1 MAPNGR
7 GRRSQEGCPEGIWF
21 CHGRA
26 VTVPGRLPPPVLKVW
41 GWQFA
46 GACRDADAALFFS
59 SDSERGARRAVR
71 EAAAKA
77 ICRRCPVR
85 PECSAHA
92 LAVGEAHGVWGGM
105 SEADR
110 AKPRG

>member
-1 MAPNGR
+1 
-7 GRRSQEGCPEGIWF
+7 
-21 CHGRA
+21 
-26 VTVPGRLPPPVLKVW
+26 VTVPSRLPPTVLQEW
-41 GWQFA
+41 GWQFT

-92 LAVGEAHGVWGGM
+92 LAAGEPFGVWGGM

-110 AKPRG
+110 ARHRD